1 MKHWGCLAL
10 LALSFAVAAEP
21 ATPVLRIA
29 SLRLPQDSAQWNQQR
44 ERILA
49 LLADLRADVIAVQ
62 DVQQSPDARNPAC
75 WLATRLRYNCDFIT
89 ADPPSHAQRRGSAV
103 LAGLDVLEDGITL
116 LHGEGQLTA
125 AGMQRARLDRK
136 VVNIYIARI
145 APDGNDREVR
155 AQQASDL
162 LAWIGATD
170 DDQPSLV
177 VGEFSAPT
185 DELVRQLPGFQP
197 ARRNPSVR
205 RSATNGAA
213 ATRPHG
219 LDVLY
224 QVRSFADVAQQT
236 VELAPATADTAPL
249 VLGVMTTLRLIG
261 GTTADAPPPETA
273 KPDVSARPRP

>member
-10 LALSFAVAAEP
+10 LALSFAAVAVP

-29 SLRLPQDSAQWNQQR
+29 SLHLPQDGAQWKQQR

-49 LLADLRADVIAVQ
+49 LLADLRPDVIVVQ
-62 DVQQSPDARNPAC
+62 DVQRSPDTPDTAC
-75 WLATRLRYNCDFIT
+75 WLASRLRYSCEFIT
-89 ADPPSHAQRRGSAV
+89 ADPPSHPQRRGSAV
-103 LAGLDVLEDGITL
+103 LAGLDVLEDGVTL
-116 LHGEGQLTA
+116 LHGQGELTA
-125 AGMQRARLDRK
+125 AGMQRARLDRQA
-136 VVNIYIARI
+136 VNIYIARI
-145 APDGNDREVR
+145 VADGGDGVR
-155 AQQASDL
+155 AQQAADL

-177 VGEFSAPT
+177 VGEFAAPT
-185 DELVRQLPGFQP
+185 GELVRQLPGFQP
-197 ARRNPSVR
+197 ARRNPSPR
-205 RSATNGAA
+205 RSPGNGAGDL
-213 ATRPHG
+213 RPHG

-236 VELAPATADTAPL
+236 VELAPAAADTAPL

-261 GTTADAPPPETA
+261 GAAADAPPPETA